1 MESLNGKTI
10 VIIGASGGMGQ
21 AICRALVG
29 KGANLALAS
38 NQPQEL
44 AALADEM
51 QTAGVP
57 VFWQDLDALNELQ
70 VSGFFKA
77 AMSRFKRLDMLL
89 YLPGVSVP
97 GKISETT
104 LEQYRLMMDVNVT
117 GAFLCAK
124 HYLPTVQPEQGGMIL
139 LISSMAARRANA
151 NAPLYCTAKAALSMF
166 SQAMALQV
174 KASNVRITT
183 LNPGPTDTAFWGS
196 RPVPREKFMQ
206 TSDIAEVVLFLL
218 QSSPRIVF
226 HEVSFESFQTF
237 G

>member
-1 MESLNGKTI
+1 MESLSGKTI

-29 KGANLALAS
+29 KGVNLALAS
-38 NQPQEL
+38 NQPAEL
-44 AALADEM
+44 AALGGEM
-51 QTAGVP
+51 EKAGVP
-57 VFWQDLDALNELQ
+57 VLWQELDALDEAQ
-70 VSGFFKA
+70 VSAFFQSA
-77 AMSRFKRLDMLL
+77 QTRFGRLDMLL

-104 LEQYRLMMDVNVT
+104 LDQYRLMMDVNVT

-124 HYLPTVQPEQGGMIL
+124 HYLPAVKPEQGGMIL
-139 LISSMAARRANA
+139 LVSSMAARRANA

-174 KASNVRITT
+174 KANNVRVTT
-183 LNPGPTDTAFWGS
+183 LNPGPTDTAFWGN
-196 RPVPREKFMQ
+196 RPVAREKFMQ

-226 HEVSFESFQTF
+226 HEVAFESFQTF